1 MRPLKYWNGPRV
13 EAEGTDGKKRV
24 RRIPAA
30 GCNERA
36 TRPDAPSASRQEG
49 CVAFGPESFRGCSLG
64 RDRCGYRRCARALAS
79 AKNRQQRVPFQ
90 YINDLISV
98 PRFARLVSQPA
109 LTQQQPTR
117 CRTSATAKLI
127 HVEKSNSRAERGYR
141 PHATEEKQ
149 S

>member
-13 EAEGTDGKKRV
+13 ESEGADGKERV

-36 TRPDAPSASRQEG
+36 TRPDAPSGSRPEG
-49 CVAFGPESFRGCSLG
+49 CVAFGAGRRCSLG
-64 RDRCGYRRCARALAS
+64 RDRCGYRRCARVLAS

-90 YINDLISV
+90 YFNGLISV

-109 LTQQQPTR
+109 LTRQQPTR
-117 CRTSATAKLI
+117 CRTSATAKSIRL
-127 HVEKSNSRAERGYR
+127 EKSNSQAERGYR
-141 PHATEEKQ
+141 PHATEETRW
-149 S
+149 